1 MAQLTQSR
9 IFNALVGLFSA
20 TDATDQDLIKTSM
33 WRKQIKARV
42 HDAATAGT
50 AYTETFAWRN
60 DTGGSV
66 KVISGYAVT
75 PIAVTAHGTNY
86 ATFLAYQRTS
96 AGASQ
101 ATIATFAT
109 DTVTTDDMVA
119 HAPKAM
125 TLTDANVVVPAGSVI
140 TVAVTKAAS
149 GVALT
154 AATSDAYIVLVVEPV
169 GT

>member
-1 MAQLTQSR
+1 MGQLNQNR
-9 IFNALVGLFSA
+9 IVNAFMSLFSA
-20 TDATDQDLIKTSM
+20 TDATDQDLVKTTLV
-33 WRKQIKARV
+33 RKQIKARV

-50 AYTETFAWRN
+50 AWTETFVWRN

-66 KVISGYAVT
+66 KVVSAHAVT
-75 PIAVTAHGTNY
+75 PIAVTANGSNY
-86 ATFLAYQRTS
+86 ASFLAYQRTS

-109 DTVTTDDMVA
+109 DTVATDDMVA
-119 HAPKAM
+119 HAPKEM
-125 TLTDANVVVPAGSVI
+125 TLTNANVVVPAGGVI
-140 TVAVTKAAS
+140 TAAVTKTGT

-154 AATSDAYIVLVVEPV
+154 AATSEASIILVVEPV

>member
-9 IFNALVGLFSA
+9 IFNALASLFSSLDS
-20 TDATDQDLIKTSM
+20 TDVDLVKTSL
-33 WRKQIKARV
+33 WRRQIKAQIT
-42 HDAATAGT
+42 DAATAGT
-50 AYTETFAWRN
+50 AYTETFCWRN

-66 KVISGYAVT
+66 KVVSAHAVA

-96 AGASQ
+96 AGATQ

-125 TLTDANVVVPAGSVI
+125 TLTDANVIVPSGSVI

-154 AATSDAYIVLVVEPV
+154 AATSHAHIILVVEPV
-169 GT
+169 GA